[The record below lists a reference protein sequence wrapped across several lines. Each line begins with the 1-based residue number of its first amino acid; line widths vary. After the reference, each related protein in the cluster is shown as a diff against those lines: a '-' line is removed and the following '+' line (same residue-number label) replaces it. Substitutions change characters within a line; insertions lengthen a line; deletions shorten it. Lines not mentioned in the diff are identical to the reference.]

1 MIVPVFASFRFPLNE
16 KLNLRTDIGPYL
28 GVGDEVHLGGAAEV
42 GVEIRKWYVGA
53 GYFQNAVRDSDY
65 QFNLSVGYK
74 FVL

>member
-28 GVGDEVHLGGAAEV
+28 GVGDEAHLGGAAEV

-53 GYFQNAVRDSDY
+53 GYFQNAVGDSDY
-65 QFNLSVGYK
+65 QFNLSVGYR